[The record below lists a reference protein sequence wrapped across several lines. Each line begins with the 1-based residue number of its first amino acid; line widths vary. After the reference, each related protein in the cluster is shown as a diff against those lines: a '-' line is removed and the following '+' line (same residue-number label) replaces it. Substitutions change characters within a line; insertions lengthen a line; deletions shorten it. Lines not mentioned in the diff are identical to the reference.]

1 MILSSSFTL
10 SAFLSDSSILL
21 SLEMVDTSGARV
33 LLECPKGFRVP
44 RVLKMIER
52 DVAERERAVI
62 LTTTTATTMS
72 TTVTISM

>member
-21 SLEMVDTSGARV
+21 SLEMVDTSGALV

-52 DVAERERAVI
+52 DVAERERE
-62 LTTTTATTMS
+62 LS
-72 TTVTISM
+72 F